1 MHRLSHPERAKIIS
15 ILSLRRT
22 GNRHIK
28 RQCGVCGH
36 TYSTR
41 LAKHMLEM
49 HMRIDGELERYAV
62 PETPFYGDP
71 IQLARDCYIYRL
83 S

>member
-1 MHRLSHPERAKIIS
+1 M
-15 ILSLRRT
+15 
-22 GNRHIK
+22 
-28 RQCGVCGH
+28 
-36 TYSTR
+36 
-41 LAKHMLEM
+41 MEM
-49 HMRIDGELERYAV
+49 HMRIDDELKRDAV

>member
-1 MHRLSHPERAKIIS
+1 M
-15 ILSLRRT
+15 
-22 GNRHIK
+22 
-28 RQCGVCGH
+28 CGH

-49 HMRIDGELERYAV
+49 HMRIDGELERDAV
-62 PETPFYGDP
+62 PEMPFYGDG